1 MKILSSIHKRKA
13 CFIAILFIV
22 GSIFTADILD
32 LREELRFLTCPYSSL
47 DSNVT
52 TGIITSVAFETEP
65 LLILH
70 SVDQMSSVSIS
81 FLHLL
86 PFGFR
91 APPVWFS

>member
-13 CFIAILFIV
+13 CFIAILIIV
-22 GSIFTADILD
+22 CSVFTADILD

-52 TGIITSVAFETEP
+52 TGITTSITFETEP
-65 LLILH
+65 LLILRT
-70 SVDQMSSVSIS
+70 VDQTSSVSIS

-86 PFGFR
+86 PYGFR